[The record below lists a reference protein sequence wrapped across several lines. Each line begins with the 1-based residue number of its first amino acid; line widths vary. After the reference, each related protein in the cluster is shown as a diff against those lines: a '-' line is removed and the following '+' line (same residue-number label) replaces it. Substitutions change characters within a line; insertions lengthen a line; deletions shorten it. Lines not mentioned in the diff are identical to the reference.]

1 MKIALKTLL
10 LSAIVAGFATSCTKE
25 YVTKEEYITENHYD
39 GAQIFTREYTINP
52 DQWTLE
58 HYDDG
63 RPYFLATVDNPDITN
78 QVMDHGVVL
87 GYIWYTYNIEIEGSS
102 WNALPYVFPLYLE
115 SENAIVPENIRMEY
129 ENGLVYFVI
138 EDLDRNV
145 PELNGSPL
153 IFKVAVIK
161 NIK

>member
-39 GAQIFTREYTINP
+39 GAQIFTQEYTIEPNEWVL
-52 DQWTLE
+52 DQ
-58 HYDDG
+58 YDDG
-63 RPYFLATVDNPDITN
+63 RPYLYVEINNAKITDE
-78 QVMDHGVVL
+78 VMNYGVVL
-87 GYIWYTYNIEIEGSS
+87 GYIWYTYNIESNFSS
-102 WNALPYVFPLYLE
+102 WNTLPYVFPLYIE
-115 SENAIVPENIRMEY
+115 KYDVTVPENIRFEY
-129 ENGLVYFVI
+129 EKGKVTFVI
-138 EDLDRNV
+138 EDLDSEN
-145 PELNGSPL
+145 PELPGGPL